1 MAVSSVIGFA
11 PAILLLYIL
20 LRQYETFFTER
31 NIFLALAGGMV
42 LGMVITVFHLA
53 SDDTILD
60 FLDLSLIVY
69 VLLFAL
75 FEELAKLIILNYPKL
90 AGKHY
95 TVYYGATLGLG
106 VGSMAIIAISY
117 KLFLDSPNALGNP
130 VTVGVLVVLS
140 FNYSLLNGSTG
151 VMIGYGSAK
160 YKLSNYFIRAFLVH
174 ALFNLMLLPFLW
186 GLAVAEFGSLF
197 LITLFTVSLFWYV
210 LKTLMPDAVPLKMQ
224 KKRRRESRKRVREK
238 RTKKK

>member
-20 LRQYETFFTER
+20 LRQYETFFSER

-42 LGMVITVFHLA
+42 LGMIITVFHLI
-53 SDDTILD
+53 SDDAILN
-60 FLDLSLIVY
+60 FIDLTLIVY

-106 VGSMAIIAISY
+106 IGSMSIIAISY
-117 KLFLDSPNALGNP
+117 RLFLDLPDALGNP
-130 VTVGVLVVLS
+130 LTVGTLVVLS

-160 YKLSNYFIRAFLVH
+160 YKLSSYFIRAFLAH

-197 LITLFTVSLFWYV
+197 LVTLFTVSLFWYV
-210 LKTLMPDAVPLKMQ
+210 LKTLMPDAVPPEMQ
-224 KKRRRESRKRVREK
+224 KKRKREVRKRVRDK
-238 RTKKK
+238 RNRK

>member
-1 MAVSSVIGFA
+1 MAVSSVIGFV

-20 LRQYETFFTER
+20 LRRYETFFAER

-42 LGMVITVFHLA
+42 LGMIITVFHLA
-53 SDDTILD
+53 SDDLLLSY
-60 FLDLSLIVY
+60 LDLTLIVY

-75 FEELAKLIILNYPKL
+75 FEELAKLIILNYPKF

-117 KLFLDSPNALGNP
+117 SLFLGSPDALGNP
-130 VTVGVLVVLS
+130 VTVGALVVLS
-140 FNYSLLNGSTG
+140 FNFSLLNGSTG
-151 VMIGYGSAK
+151 VMIGYGAAK
-160 YKLSNYFIRAFLVH
+160 YRLWGYFIRAFLAH

-186 GLAVAEFGSLF
+186 NLRVAEYGSL
-197 LITLFTVSLFWYV
+197 LLCTMFTVALFWYV
-210 LKTLMPDAVPLKMQ
+210 HKSLMPEALPKKMR
-224 KKRRRESRKRVREK
+224 KKRRREARKKVRERRKRK
-238 RTKKK
+238 

>member
-53 SDDTILD
+53 SDDLLLD

-117 KLFLDSPNALGNP
+117 KLFLDFPDALGNP
-130 VTVGVLVVLS
+130 VTVGALS
-140 FNYSLLNGSTG
+140 SMHCSTSCSCPSCGDWQWQSSAPCFWSHCSL
-151 VMIGYGSAK
+151 
-160 YKLSNYFIRAFLVH
+160 
-174 ALFNLMLLPFLW
+174 
-186 GLAVAEFGSLF
+186 
-197 LITLFTVSLFWYV
+197 
-210 LKTLMPDAVPLKMQ
+210 
-224 KKRRRESRKRVREK
+224 
-238 RTKKK
+238 